1 MKITGASNDA
11 SNSLT
16 ASNPELPSA
25 SWISARISPGRF
37 FFVSAEHAMTKP
49 FHQRLE
55 LHRDE
60 GVILDD
66 QNVGGD
72 LGRKL
77 AARVLDQSA
86 QLRHVDVEHA
96 SRIRLREAFERDQKK

>member
-1 MKITGASNDA
+1 MGAGD
-11 SNSLT
+11 T
-16 ASNPELPSA
+16 
-25 SWISARISPGRF
+25 
-37 FFVSAEHAMTKP
+37 EHAMTKP

-96 SRIRLREAFERDQKK
+96 SRIRLGEAFERQTPR